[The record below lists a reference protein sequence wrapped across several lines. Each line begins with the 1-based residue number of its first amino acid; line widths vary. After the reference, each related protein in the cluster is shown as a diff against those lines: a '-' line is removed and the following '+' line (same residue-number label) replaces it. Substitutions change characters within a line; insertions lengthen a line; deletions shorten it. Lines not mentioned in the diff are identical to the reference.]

1 MIMDFE
7 LKTLTR
13 ARLCAEK
20 CDALIVL
27 IPDKLATSDDALSQL
42 AASADK
48 SGDFETKP
56 GKLLGSYMTS
66 GLSATRLVLVGCG
79 DGSAKNVRAA
89 ATAAMNTLKNS
100 NARRVVLSL
109 CGLNHVTGDVVCAAL
124 IACGL
129 LQSRLDQGDQ
139 PIDGFRRSDCL

>member
-13 ARLCAEK
+13 TRLCAEK

-42 AASADK
+42 AASAVK

-79 DGSAKNVRAA
+79 
-89 ATAAMNTLKNS
+89 
-100 NARRVVLSL
+100 VVKSGWR
-109 CGLNHVTGDVVCAAL
+109 C
-124 IACGL
+124 
-129 LQSRLDQGDQ
+129 S
-139 PIDGFRRSDCL
+139 PSSD